1 MTDLKEDR
9 AMTNP
14 YASLSTAELIKHLSE
29 EVSRLVRDEIRL
41 ATMELTRKGRRAG
54 LGAGLFGGAGV
65 VALYGGGA
73 LVAALIL
80 LVAHVLTPWIAAAV
94 VGVAL
99 LIVAAVLA
107 LVGKRQVGK
116 ATPPL
121 PEEAIRSLKA
131 DVDVL
136 KESAHR

>member
-1 MTDLKEDR
+1 MTDLKE
-9 AMTNP
+9 APPVTKP
-14 YASLSTAELIKHLSE
+14 YASLSTAELVKHLSE
-29 EVSRLVRDEIRL
+29 DVSRLVKDEIRL
-41 ATMELTRKGRRAG
+41 ATLELTRKGRKAG

-65 VALYGGGA
+65 IALYGGGA

-80 LVAHVLTPWIAAAV
+80 LVAQVLTPWIAALI
-94 VGVAL
+94 VGVVL

-107 LVGKRQVGK
+107 LVGKRQVAR

-121 PEEAIRSLKA
+121 PEEAIRNIKA
-131 DVDVL
+131 DVDAV

>member
-1 MTDLKEDR
+1 MTDLKEAR

-14 YASLSTAELIKHLSE
+14 YASLSTAELIRHLSE

-41 ATMELTRKGRRAG
+41 ATLELTRKGKRAG
-54 LGAGLFGGAGV
+54 RGAGLFGGAGV

-73 LVAALIL
+73 LVATVIL
-80 LVAHVLTPWIAAAV
+80 LIAQVLTPWIAALI

-99 LIVAAVLA
+99 LIIAAILA
-107 LVGKRQVGK
+107 LTGKSQVSK

-121 PEEAIRSLKA
+121 PEEAIQSLKA
-131 DVDVL
+131 DVDIL

>member
-1 MTDLKEDR
+1 MTDLKEPR
-9 AMTNP
+9 TNP
-14 YASLSTAELIKHLSE
+14 YASLSTAELVKHLSE
-29 EVSRLVRDEIRL
+29 DVSRLVRDEIRL
-41 ATMELTRKGRRAG
+41 ATIELTRKGKRAG

-73 LVAALIL
+73 LVAALIML
-80 LVAHVLTPWIAAAV
+80 IAYAVPAWISAV
-94 VGVAL
+94 IVGVAL

-107 LVGKRQVGK
+107 LVGKGQVAR

-121 PEEAIRSLKA
+121 PQEAIRNLKA